1 MGHEESKFIHISIEK
16 YDLLFDQWVSETNA
30 YIDQFNLNNVMKRF
44 DSSCG
49 LKHSENIFDDIDFDN
64 HYRFEVVD
72 GSKFIVSVFKYSLY
86 EEN

>member
-1 MGHEESKFIHISIEK
+1 MGHEETKFIHISIEK
-16 YDLLFDQWVSETNA
+16 YDLLFDQWVEETNA
-30 YIDQFNLNNVMKRF
+30 YIDQFNLNSVMKRF

-49 LKHSENIFDDIDFDN
+49 LKHTEIAFDEVDFDD

-86 EEN
+86 E